1 MGIKDRQIRLFHEL
15 MYQIKVKEVM
25 TSAVEFFPSDA
36 TFREIQQCMK
46 KKHYSGA
53 PIVDDDQLVGIV
65 SIDDIITAFD
75 YGYIDDPVKEKMSA
89 NPITVP
95 QNHSVIAASNIF
107 NKHRYGRLPVVDE
120 IGSKKLVGIVTYS
133 DILTH
138 LLMKVNSIAEEFE
151 TLEQNKAKAAI
162 KNPDKLHFELEHD
175 NFDLA
180 GIASTNIKKH
190 LQSYGLDPKII
201 RRIAVICYE
210 AEINVIIHSFGG
222 FIETLILP
230 DRVKI
235 LVADEG
241 PGIPD
246 VEKAMQ
252 VGYTT
257 ANEKIRALGF
267 GAGLGLPNMKQY
279 SDDFSIK
286 SSMETGTEIEAVVF
300 TKPQDPIQQ
309 NHVKIDG

>member
-15 MYQIKVKEVM
+15 MYQIKVREVM
-25 TSAVEFFPSDA
+25 TKDVAYFSAKA
-36 TFREIQQCMK
+36 TYREIQQCMK
-46 KKHYSGA
+46 EKHYSGC
-53 PIVDDDQLVGIV
+53 PIVDDGDLVGIV

-75 YGYIDDPVKEKMSA
+75 FGYIDQPVKEKMSLDVV
-89 NPITVP
+89 TVP
-95 QNHSVIAASNIF
+95 QNHSVIAASNLF
-107 NKHRYGRLPVVDE
+107 NKCRFGRLPVVDH
-120 IGSKKLVGIVTYS
+120 IDSKKLVGIITYS
-133 DILTH
+133 DILTY

-151 TLEQNKAKAAI
+151 ELENKKHKAAI
-162 KNPDKLHFELEHD
+162 KGTDKLHFELEHD

-180 GIASTNIKKH
+180 GIASANIKKH
-190 LQSYGLDPKII
+190 LQSYSLDPKTI

-222 FIETLILP
+222 FIETLIMP

-235 LVADEG
+235 TVADEG

-246 VEKAMQ
+246 VDKAME
-252 VGYTT
+252 VGFTT

-279 SDDFSIK
+279 ADEFSIK
-286 SSMETGTEIEAVVF
+286 SSMDKGTEIEAVVF
-300 TKPQDPIQQ
+300 TKSPELIHKNGNQ
-309 NHVKIDG
+309 KIA